1 MLVIA
6 SPSAYET
13 LVHSRSYAM
22 DEFERWVGDTLIAA
36 LLADHHAQE
45 STSQQ

>member
-13 LVHSRSYAM
+13 LVRQGGYSM
-22 DEFERWVGDTLIAA
+22 DQLERWVGDTLIAA
-36 LLADHHAQE
+36 LLSE
-45 STSQQ
+45 SRA

>member
-6 SPSAYET
+6 SPFAYET
-13 LVHSRSYAM
+13 LVQTRRYSM

-36 LLADHHAQE
+36 LLADPDA
-45 STSQQ
+45 